1 MNFDAAALE
10 LQRQEYARL
19 KAAVPPRPE
28 QLCSMPAPELRGQ
41 AVRLWQALGHEIVTG
56 PDAAELIHTR
66 QGQKFIT
73 VCANPADLA
82 PTGSAALRRLRDRV
96 VANSAERGFYIS
108 MRGFTAEAQHF
119 AASAPVRLLDCSE
132 FIVALKR
139 RIRKASPLYKAMCRH
154 CGDIVQHS
162 LDSSAPKRCI
172 NGHAVPQPMARG
184 DFEKP
189 PKQPGQPATAAPAA
203 LAPAIIR
210 YRDMSPKAQRRRA
223 IKAHNYMLR
232 RAQAASRPF
241 RAVRSDD

>member
-1 MNFDAAALE
+1 MNFAASALE
-10 LQRQEYARL
+10 LQRQEYARQ
-19 KAAVPPRPE
+19 KAAQPPRPE
-28 QLCSMPAPELRGQ
+28 QLRSMPASELRGQ
-41 AVRLWQALGHEIVTG
+41 AVRLWLALGHEMVTG

-66 QGQKFIT
+66 KGQKFIT

-108 MRGFTAEAQHF
+108 VRGFTAEARHF
-119 AASAPVRLLDCSE
+119 ANSAPVRLLDCDE
-132 FIVALKR
+132 FIAALKR
-139 RIRKASPLYKAMCRH
+139 RIRKASPLYKAMCRD

-189 PKQPGQPATAAPAA
+189 PKSSGQPAIAA
-203 LAPAIIR
+203 LTIAPAIIR

-232 RAQAASRPF
+232 RAQVANRPF
-241 RAVRSDD
+241 RAVRIED